1 MLCISL
7 QFFEYTVPCIIQTC
21 WCRQIAQRRQW
32 LSRVV
37 SLPSHSTSVSGSLWL
52 NILYSMLS
60 GSFQKRHGMLSYH
73 VLVCYGLLVVYQPQ
87 KLEFINCGFDWSWL
101 LQEAGSVFSKFLI
114 PSPTSEFDMYNMF
127 KRCSAEQLFVGGLK
141 DLSPCHSLPQGRV
154 HFGDFGDPWNLPY
167 GFQSMLKL
175 EISID
180 TENKICVNFRWLMSS
195 KSCASSA
202 VHLL

>member
-1 MLCISL
+1 MLMPSNRPKEAVAFSCCFAIP
-7 QFFEYTVPCIIQTC
+7 FY
-21 WCRQIAQRRQW
+21 
-32 LSRVV
+32 V
-37 SLPSHSTSVSGSLWL
+37 SLWFFMVIVFNALRKLSEKARHAFVSCVGVLWIVSGVSATEIGIHKPRVRSVL
-52 NILYSMLS
+52 IIAR
-60 GSFQKRHGMLSYH
+60 GRFCVFQDSDPISHERVRHVQH
-73 VLVCYGLLVVYQPQ
+73 V
-87 KLEFINCGFDWSWL
+87 
-101 LQEAGSVFSKFLI
+101 
-114 PSPTSEFDMYNMF
+114 

-180 TENKICVNFRWLMSS
+180 TENKICVNFWWLMSS

-202 VHLL
+202 VHLP